1 MKSFFTKYITHL
13 CDVLQAIDEASI
25 EQIVRKLEDIHAS
38 NAKVYIIGNG
48 GSAAT
53 ASHMANDLSVGLKL
67 REIRN
72 FNVESLSDNS
82 SVCTAIANDI
92 GYKNIFYAQLKNKIK
107 KDDLLI
113 AISCSGNSPN
123 IVKAAEYAKKEG
135 AMVLGMTGFDG
146 GRLKE
151 LADIKFHVA
160 TDKGEYGVVEDVHM
174 ILDHIIYS
182 YYISLKRASVPLF
195 ASLLLLFCQGL
206 GAGGAGAVRSLGVR
220 F

>member
-1 MKSFFTKYITHL
+1 
-13 CDVLQAIDEASI
+13 
-25 EQIVRKLEDIHAS
+25 
-38 NAKVYIIGNG
+38 
-48 GSAAT
+48 
-53 ASHMANDLSVGLKL
+53 
-67 REIRN
+67 
-72 FNVESLSDNS
+72 
-82 SVCTAIANDI
+82 
-92 GYKNIFYAQLKNKIK
+92 
-107 KDDLLI
+107 
-113 AISCSGNSPN
+113 
-123 IVKAAEYAKKEG
+123 
-135 AMVLGMTGFDG
+135 MVLGMTGFDG

>member
-1 MKSFFTKYITHL
+1 MKSFFTNYISHL
-13 CDVLQAIDEASI
+13 TDILQTINIASI
-25 EQIVRKLEDIHAS
+25 EQIVLKLEDVNNA

-92 GYKNIFYAQLKNKIK
+92 GYENIFYAQLKNKIT

-123 IVKAAEYAKKEG
+123 IVKAAEYAKVEG
-135 AMVLGMTGFDG
+135 ATVVGMTGFEG
-146 GRLKE
+146 GKLKE

-160 TDKGEYGVVEDVHM
+160 TQKGEYGIVEDVHM

-182 YYISLKRASVPLF
+182 YYISLKPETKFTYTMV
-195 ASLLLLFCQGL
+195 
-206 GAGGAGAVRSLGVR
+206 
-220 F
+220 